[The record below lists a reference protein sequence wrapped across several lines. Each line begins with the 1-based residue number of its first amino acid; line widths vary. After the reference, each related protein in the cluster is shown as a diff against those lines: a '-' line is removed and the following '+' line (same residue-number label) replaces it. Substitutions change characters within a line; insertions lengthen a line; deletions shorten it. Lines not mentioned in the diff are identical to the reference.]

1 MKIHL
6 EGDKGKALCHRCG
19 DVVRTTFVRRDVPF
33 SDGSGL
39 ARNIL
44 VGACDVCGDTVA
56 IPAQSTP
63 AISRARKTA
72 TAPLEASLPAVY
84 VDVLDCAV
92 HTIDHQAS
100 TDFRRVL
107 LTYFLHK
114 AARDA
119 RAAARL
125 KKSHERAVARFPEQ
139 RGGARRRLSM
149 KVPQRL
155 TDELRLLQQRTA
167 LNTTELLKSVVCDIQ
182 DAVLDKP
189 KASVIDELRALSAVS
204 A

>member
-6 EGDKGKALCHRCG
+6 EGDKSKAACHRCG
-19 DVVRTTFVRRDVPF
+19 GVVRTTFVRRDVPF
-33 SDGSGL
+33 SDGSGI
-39 ARNIL
+39 AKNIL

-63 AISRARKTA
+63 AIRRLRKESSA
-72 TAPLEASLPAVY
+72 ALEASLPAVY

-114 AARDA
+114 AARDS
-119 RAAARL
+119 RAASRL
-125 KKSHERAVARFPEQ
+125 KKSHARAMERFPDQ

-149 KVPQRL
+149 KVPQLL
-155 TDELRLLQQRTA
+155 TDDLRLLRERTE
-167 LNTTELLKSVVCDIQ
+167 LNTTELLKSVVIDIQ
-182 DAVLDKP
+182 DSVLDKP
-189 KASVIDELRALSAVS
+189 RTAVIDELRALSAI
-204 A
+204 AA